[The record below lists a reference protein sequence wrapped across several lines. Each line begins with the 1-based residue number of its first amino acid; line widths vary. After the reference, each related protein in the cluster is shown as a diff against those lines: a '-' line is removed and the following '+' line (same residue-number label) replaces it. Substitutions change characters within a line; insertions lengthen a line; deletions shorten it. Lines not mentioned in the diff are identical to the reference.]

1 MSALTIRDDISS
13 KELRRW
19 AAAGERQSRQRP
31 GDRDR
36 QRSWRVWIRPARRGW
51 PGMDRQTL
59 RDWVHR
65 YNEEGI
71 AGLCNRPAR
80 TQVEAERRAMAA
92 LKAVVLAVP
101 IRRWAKSSGGASS
114 ICAIG

>member
-19 AAAGERQSRQRP
+19 ARQESDSRVSARVIAIANALGGYGSGQHGAAG
-31 GDRDR
+31 
-36 QRSWRVWIRPARRGW
+36 
-51 PGMDRQTL
+51 PGMDCQTL

-65 YNEEGI
+65 CNEEGI

-92 LKAVVLAVP
+92 
-101 IRRWAKSSGGASS
+101 
-114 ICAIG
+114 